1 MISKKFQG
9 GRVLRGLAQ
18 LRALDSSIRQEI
30 VDSLQALG
38 REASVSELA
47 ELVGAPADGLYYHL
61 NALARAGLVRRR
73 GSPPKG
79 RGQAR
84 GKGRPEAL
92 YRLVGARHGLRLR
105 YPRGGGPEA
114 EATRR
119 LVATMLRTANRDFA
133 RALARDDVTF
143 DGAHREL
150 WASREKGW
158 LTRRNLARA
167 NALLV
172 ELCELWR
179 AGRPGAGA
187 KCYSLSFLLAR
198 VSMPRG

>member
-1 MISKKFQG
+1 MPSKKFQR
-9 GRVLRGLAQ
+9 GRPIRNLAQ
-18 LRALDSSIRQEI
+18 LQALDSSIRQEI

-38 REASVSELA
+38 REASVSEIA

-73 GSPPKG
+73 GSPRKD
-79 RGQAR
+79 RGQ
-84 GKGRPEAL
+84 GRPEAL

-133 RALARDDVTF
+133 RALARDDVAF
-143 DGAHREL
+143 DGAQREL

-158 LTRRNLARA
+158 LAREDLARA

-179 AGRPGAGA
+179 AGRPGPGA
-187 KCYSLSFLLAR
+187 RLYSLSFLLAR
-198 VSMPRG
+198 VSTPRG

>member
-1 MISKKFQG
+1 MI
-9 GRVLRGLAQ
+9 RGLPQ
-18 LRALDSSIRQEI
+18 LRAVDSSIRQEI

-38 REASVSELA
+38 REASVSEIA

-73 GSPPKG
+73 TAPRK
-79 RGQAR
+79 GQAKTR
-84 GKGRPEAL
+84 GKGRPEAR

-133 RALARDDVTF
+133 RALARDDVAF
-143 DGAHREL
+143 DGAQREL

-158 LTRRNLARA
+158 LTRSDLARA

-179 AGRPGAGA
+179 AGRPGPGA
-187 KCYSLSFLLAR
+187 KLYSLSFLLAR
-198 VSMPRG
+198 GSMPRA